1 MLISGL
7 SPVTAMQG
15 QQRRRALIGL
25 TPLIDVIFVVLIF
38 FMLAGRLA
46 APDAFVINPP
56 DSTSDRQPEPRQIVL
71 LLAADGRVA
80 VDNEIVEDAA
90 LGSLVAEHLEEN
102 GSSPVQLKAD
112 GQSDA
117 HRVVAVMRLL
127 ESAGVQRLTLL
138 TNPEGS

>member
-1 MLISGL
+1 MLVSGL
-7 SPVTAMQG
+7 SQVTAAHSH
-15 QQRRRALIGL
+15 QRRRALIGL

-46 APDAFVINPP
+46 APDAFAVTPP

-80 VDNEIVEDAA
+80 LDNEIVEDAA
-90 LGSLVAEHLEEN
+90 LGALVATHLEEN

-112 GQSDA
+112 SQSDA

-127 ESAGVQRLTLL
+127 QSAGVQRLTLL
-138 TNPEGS
+138 TNPQGS

>member
-46 APDAFVINPP
+46 APDASVITPP

-71 LLAADGRVA
+71 LLAAA
-80 VDNEIVEDAA
+80 PLPAKAA
-90 LGSLVAEHLEEN
+90 GCGTATVSCW
-102 GSSPVQLKAD
+102 
-112 GQSDA
+112 
-117 HRVVAVMRLL
+117 
-127 ESAGVQRLTLL
+127 SAGRTPASRV
-138 TNPEGS
+138 